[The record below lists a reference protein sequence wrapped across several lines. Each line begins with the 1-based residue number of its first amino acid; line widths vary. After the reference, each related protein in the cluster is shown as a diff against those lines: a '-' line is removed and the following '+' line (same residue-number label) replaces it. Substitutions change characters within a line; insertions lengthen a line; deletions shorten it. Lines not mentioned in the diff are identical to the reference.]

1 MSVVHFIAAQRTEHR
16 VPHAKCCR
24 WLGVS
29 ESWFYKWR
37 DRPPTP
43 RATRRARLDEAVKAS
58 FGDSGGT
65 PGTYGSPR
73 VWEDLIEAGWKV
85 SVNTVAA
92 SMARHRRA
100 VMLVRLVVTL
110 AAAPLALTLTNTLSG
125 AGWDAKGVKTRTNL
139 TNEAQ
144 LEVLLENTIDTL
156 LAEPPELQ

>member
-1 MSVVHFIAAQRTEHR
+1 MTVASFVASQRTEHG
-16 VPHAKCCR
+16 VPHAVCCR
-24 WLGVS
+24 ALELS

-37 DRPPTP
+37 GRPPTP

-92 SMARHRRA
+92 SMARQGSRGAARNGSD
-100 VMLVRLVVTL
+100 VR
-110 AAAPLALTLTNTLSG
+110 
-125 AGWDAKGVKTRTNL
+125 
-139 TNEAQ
+139 
-144 LEVLLENTIDTL
+144 
-156 LAEPPELQ
+156 